1 MRDFVDSEAESMS
14 SVVRH
19 QLALLRVDLLNK
31 VVELFEEPRIVEL
44 FRPNAGEDLAG
55 KPASFVVRVE
65 EFEVAAFD
73 FDDQPHHFRKL
84 ELVPIVFG
92 SAISEI
98 ADVDFAGLHPLAVV
112 WTAHTNSGIDARS
125 IWAFGPQAAQS
136 GRRPTLNARN
146 VISSAS

>member
-1 MRDFVDSEAESMS
+1 MCPA
-14 SVVRH
+14 VRY
-19 QLALLRVDLLNK
+19 QFTLLRVDLLNK

-73 FDDQPHHFRKL
+73 FYDQPHHFRELK
-84 ELVPIVFG
+84 LVPIVFG